1 MLKKKIKKLS
11 GKKHTIV
18 SSVAAYYNDKFIW
31 CCTVNTKVKIKK
43 LSEAEINKYLK
54 SCGPS
59 ILGSVG
65 CYQLE
70 KLGPTIIEEITG
82 DHFTV
87 MGFPLF
93 PFLKFLKKFNIKK
106 WERKRPM

>member
-1 MLKKKIKKLS
+1 MIKQQTSMMLKKNKKIS

-18 SSVAAYYNDKFIW
+18 SSIAAYYDNKFVW
-31 CCTVNTKVKIKK
+31 CCTVNTKVKIRK
-43 LSEAEINKYLK
+43 LSEAEIDKYLK
-54 SCGPS
+54 KCGLS
-59 ILGSVG
+59 ILSSVG

-70 KLGPTIIEEITG
+70 KLGPNIIEEIDG
-82 DHFTV
+82 DHFNV

-106 WERKRPM
+106 